1 MTRGVPFT
9 TAEIH
14 AHGRQLSYAAD
25 WLLRGYNLE
34 QTRVADAV
42 ADTGMRPDLLLR
54 CENMHTLIE
63 GWIMQDGRAVIRCHQ
78 AQVSPEWAQELTF
91 TNGANRSPR
100 FAAAAGLEWLGRVD
114 APRDP
119 KPQTVGFVWGSA
131 QDSPVSA
138 LVASCRCAQRWPYW
152 FGPAGLWT
160 LLHGNTATRL
170 DLPLP
175 EACDCYECTV
185 SERHA
190 KTRDVPEGS
199 RPVS

>member
-14 AHGRQLSYAAD
+14 AHGRQLSHAGD
-25 WLLRGYNLE
+25 WLLRGYDPE
-34 QTRVADAV
+34 QTRAADAV

-54 CENMHTLIE
+54 CENMHILVE
-63 GWIMQDGRAVIRCHQ
+63 GWVMPDDRAVIRCHQ
-78 AQVSPEWAQELTF
+78 AQISPEWAQELTF
-91 TNGANRSPR
+91 ANGANRSPR
-100 FAAAAGLEWLGRVD
+100 FAAAAGVQWLGRIDPPD
-114 APRDP
+114 AP
-119 KPQTVGFVWGSA
+119 KPRTVGFVWESA

-138 LVASCRCAQRWPYW
+138 LLASCRCAQRWPYW
-152 FGPAGLWT
+152 FGPTGLWA
-160 LLHGNTATRL
+160 LLHGGTPTRL

-190 KTRDVPEGS
+190 ETRDVHGEP
-199 RPVS
+199 PPMP